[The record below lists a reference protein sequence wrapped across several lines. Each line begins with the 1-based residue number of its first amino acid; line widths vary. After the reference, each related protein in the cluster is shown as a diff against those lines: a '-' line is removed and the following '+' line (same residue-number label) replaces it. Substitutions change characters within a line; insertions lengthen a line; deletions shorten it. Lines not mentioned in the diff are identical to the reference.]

1 MEGAMEGSG
10 GRTVGNPDSPQKQ
23 AEAYEELCPPWNP
36 GTFCPCTVEHDNQLC
51 VPEQESHVGPW
62 RRATDAVSIAVEAGM
77 WRAAL
82 LSRTST
88 MRSLLLALF
97 GICFLTEFIVEGVG
111 SEVLERSICM
121 SLTTKRLPVKSIK
134 TYTIKEGSMRAVIFI
149 TRRGFKFCADPQA
162 DWVKKA
168 VESVDKSTRRNM
180 KQTKPTGAQL
190 STNTAVTLT
199 T

>member
-1 MEGAMEGSG
+1 MIAFGSF
-10 GRTVGNPDSPQKQ
+10 
-23 AEAYEELCPPWNP
+23 PWKMRNP